1 MSVINGNNKRNLLL
15 PMLVFLL
22 LFCVGS
28 VWVYASVH
36 HIDGGSNNGNAIGG
50 NSPGAAITSM
60 SNKIKNNLN
69 TSPQSSLQTTT
80 SADVNTESNHL
91 RALGATSISAKTK
104 SNAPMVNITM
114 MTTKGIGEVILQ
126 VEPQW
131 APLGAERFLELVD
144 QGYYDGNRFFRVIK
158 VGLI

>member
-1 MSVINGNNKRNLLL
+1 MSVVNGNNKRNLLL

-28 VWVYASVH
+28 VWVYANVH
-36 HIDGGSNNGNAIGG
+36 HIDSGSNNGNAIGS
-50 NSPGAAITSM
+50 NSPGAAIT

-69 TSPQSSLQTTT
+69 TSPQSSSSLQTTT
-80 SADVNTESNHL
+80 SSDVNAESNHL
-91 RALGATSISAKTK
+91 RALGASSTSAKTN
-104 SNAPMVNITM
+104 SLMVNITM